1 MKRLSVGLLGAV
13 MGLAVL
19 VAPVSTVNAQLAP
32 ITLGVY
38 VGGVFPTGAI
48 GNEVNTGFLV
58 GAHVAYRFSDGKS
71 PVGLR
76 LDLSYGSSS
85 FKDVATGSQTS
96 VDAKMNNFY
105 GLAYAVL
112 HPNIGQDTDKA
123 QMDIWVGG
131 GGGFVNSK
139 CSGADCSSTS
149 FVTPEDPTGTSGST
163 NGALSGILGG
173 AAPIGG
179 VYLYF
184 EGRWVLIFSE
194 GVSQNLFPVV
204 AGVRIPFGG

>member
-1 MKRLSVGLLGAV
+1 

-19 VAPVSTVNAQLAP
+19 TAPVSTVNAQLAP

-38 VGGVFPTGAI
+38 VGGVFPTGDI
-48 GNEVNTGFLV
+48 GDVVNTGWLV
-58 GAHVAYRFSDGKS
+58 GAHVAYRFSGGTS

-85 FKDVATGSQTS
+85 FKDLGGGSSTGS
-96 VDAKMNNFY
+96 VDGKQNNFY

-131 GGGFVNSK
+131 GGGFVSSSFSGSDTEGNIPSG
-139 CSGADCSSTS
+139 CSPLSSTCVEA
-149 FVTPEDPTGTSGST
+149 FPGST
-163 NGALSGILGG
+163 NGALSGIVGG

-179 VYLYF
+179 IYLYF

-194 GVSQNLFPVV
+194 GTSQNLFPVV

>member
-38 VGGVFPTGAI
+38 VGGVFPTGDI
-48 GNEVNTGFLV
+48 GDVVNTGWLV
-58 GAHVAYRFSDGKS
+58 GAHVAYRFSEGRS

-85 FKDVATGSQTS
+85 FKDLGSGSSTGS
-96 VDAKMNNFY
+96 VDAKLNNFY

-131 GGGFVNSK
+131 GGGFV
-139 CSGADCSSTS
+139 SSS
-149 FVTPEDPTGTSGST
+149 FSGSDASGIEGT
-163 NGALSGILGG
+163 TDGALSGIVGG

-184 EGRWVLIFSE
+184 EGRWVLVFSE
-194 GVSQNLFPVV
+194 GTSQNLFPVV

>member
-1 MKRLSVGLLGAV
+1 VKRLSVGLLGAV

-32 ITLGVY
+32 ITLGIY
-38 VGGVFPTGAI
+38 VGGVFPTGDI
-48 GNEVNTGFLV
+48 GEVVNTGFLV
-58 GAHVAYRFSDGKS
+58 GAHVAYRFSGGKS

-85 FKDVATGSQTS
+85 FKDVATGSQST

-131 GGGFVNSK
+131 GGGFV
-139 CSGADCSSTS
+139 SSS
-149 FVTPEDPTGTSGST
+149 FSGSDAEGAEGET
-163 NGALSGILGG
+163 NGALSGVLGG

-184 EGRWVLIFSE
+184 EGRWVLVFSE
-194 GVSQNLFPVV
+194 GTSQNLFPVV

>member
-38 VGGVFPTGAI
+38 VGGVFPTGDIASDI
-48 GNEVNTGFLV
+48 NTGWLV
-58 GAHVAYRFSDGKS
+58 GAHVAYRFSGGRS

-85 FKDVATGSQTS
+85 AKDDGGGSSTGTI
-96 VDAKMNNFY
+96 DAKLNNFY

-131 GGGFVNSK
+131 GGGFV
-139 CSGADCSSTS
+139 STS
-149 FVTPEDPTGTSGST
+149 FSGVDAEGIEGET
-163 NGALSGILGG
+163 NGALSGVLGG